1 MTKCPICFKKAN
13 YTIECNHHFCKKCL
27 YRWGDTCP
35 LCRAHYVLKYPNT
48 RSMSRHQHVVD
59 NTAILLNNIARVKVP
74 EYKIAYAEKL
84 LQFIWDNRVYVR
96 KHSNLC
102 RTIHEKSAHVK
113 NQCIKLGFMPPQI
126 LKKIVLI

>member
-35 LCRAHYVLKYPNT
+35 LCRAHYTLKYPNT
-48 RSMSRHQHVVD
+48 RSMSRHQHVMD

-84 LQFIWDNRVYVR
+84 LQFLWDNRVYVR
-96 KHSNLC
+96 KHGKLC
-102 RTIHEKSAHVK
+102 RVIREKSALVK
-113 NQCIKLGFMPPQI
+113 KECIKLGLVPPNI
-126 LKKIVLI
+126 LKKTITI